1 MRRIFRSGRYANVTA
16 TLALVVAMG
25 GTSYAAFSLPA
36 GSVGG
41 AQLKKN
47 AVTSSKVKNGSLLR
61 KDFKSGQ
68 VPAGKTGKTG
78 KTGSQGSQGSQ
89 GLPGPA
95 GPSTGA
101 AGGALTGNY
110 PDPQI
115 ASATRGVALAGVTS
129 TGAAVTNPPI
139 DVWFN
144 RLGGEPTIT
153 RTGTGSYTV
162 TIPGISTSV
171 ATNIIASTEGP
182 NSDLVSVTS
191 ASGNLSVHVTNT
203 AGAPEDNFFSLMI
216 FGASSTG

>member
-41 AQLKKN
+41 KQLTQN

-78 KTGSQGSQGSQ
+78 PQGSQGV
-89 GLPGPA
+89 PGPA

-153 RTGTGSYTV
+153 RTATGSYTV
-162 TIPGISTSV
+162 TIPGINASV
-171 ATNIIASTEGP
+171 SSNVIASTNGP
-182 NSDLVSVTS
+182 NSDLVSVSS
-191 ASGNLSVHVTNT
+191 ASGDLLVRVTNST
-203 AGAPEDNFFSLMI
+203 GAPVDNFFSLTI
-216 FGASSTG
+216 FGASPTG

>member
-41 AQLKKN
+41 KQLKQN

-78 KTGSQGSQGSQ
+78 PQGSQGSQ
-89 GLPGPA
+89 GVAGPA

-101 AGGALTGNY
+101 AGGALTGNF

-115 ASATRGVALAGVTS
+115 ASATEGVALAGVTS
-129 TGAAVTNPPI
+129 RGTAVTNPPI

-153 RTGTGSYTV
+153 RTGTGTYTV
-162 TIPGISTSV
+162 TIPGINASIASNV
-171 ATNIIASTEGP
+171 IASTDGP
-182 NSDLVSVTS
+182 NSDLVAVGS
-191 ASGNLSVHVTNT
+191 ANGNLTVRVTNT
-203 AGAPEDNFFSLMI
+203 AGAAEDNFFSLMI
-216 FGASSTG
+216 FGASPTG

>member
-41 AQLKKN
+41 KQLKQN

-78 KTGSQGSQGSQ
+78 PQGSQGV
-89 GLPGPA
+89 PGPA

-115 ASATRGVALAGVTS
+115 ASATRGAALAGVTS

-153 RTGTGSYTV
+153 RTATGSYTV
-162 TIPGISTSV
+162 TIPGINASV
-171 ATNIIASTEGP
+171 SSNVIASTNGP
-182 NSDLVSVTS
+182 NSDLVSVSS
-191 ASGNLSVHVTNT
+191 ASGDLLVRVTNST
-203 AGAPEDNFFSLMI
+203 GAPVDNFFSLMI
-216 FGASSTG
+216 FGASPTG